1 MSTVKGWHDDGCVCN
16 RQTLARMAET
26 AAKTNSVGGTDVGR
40 CDELDN
46 RRESSVDNDKREDPG
61 NDKSR
66 RNDVTHGQ
74 WVAMGVTTSRGP
86 FLASV
91 APRRWRCQALCD
103 SSRTAVYFSPAL
115 YSRAELA
122 LTAGRVCRDYACTP
136 SCITGA
142 CYARS
147 RWLFLHWCR
156 RELSRARRMQLTV
169 TSGIDDDSRER
180 FAIESSSGNSV
191 GNTLSY
197 LEKL

>member
-1 MSTVKGWHDDGCVCN
+1 
-16 RQTLARMAET
+16 MAET

-74 WVAMGVTTSRGP
+74 WVAMGVTTSWGP

-103 SSRTAVYFSPAL
+103 SSRTAVYFCSAL

-122 LTAGRVCRDYACTP
+122 LTAGRVCRDYVCTP
-136 SCITGA
+136 GVR
-142 CYARS
+142 Y
-147 RWLFLHWCR
+147 R
-156 RELSRARRMQLTV
+156 RVLRGRDDYFF
-169 TSGIDDDSRER
+169 IDAGGNSRER
-180 FAIESSSGNSV
+180 DECN
-191 GNTLSY
+191 LR
-197 LEKL
+197 